1 MTLFSW
7 STPPAEAGVEG
18 ILGSSLATVLAWI
31 VGGRTARRAATPGAI
46 HDAVRDVRPAPG
58 AASPARTPNVVLGPT
73 VYHPPGA
80 VRLTT
85 PEEEAAFR

>member
-7 STPPAEAGVEG
+7 STPPAEAGVES

-31 VGGRTARRAATPGAI
+31 VGGRTQARRAAP
-46 HDAVRDVRPAPG
+46 PAPLAVN
-58 AASPARTPNVVLGPT
+58 AAGPPRTPNVLLGPT

-80 VRLTT
+80 LRLAT